1 MATTTPNFGWPVPT
15 STDLVKDGATAIE
28 GLGDAIDASLLDL
41 KGGTTGQVL
50 AKASGTDMDFSW
62 VAQDDSNAIQNAI
75 VDAKGDII
83 AATAND
89 TPARLAVGANNTV
102 LTADSSTATGLKW
115 ASPASSAQSFTL
127 ISNTSL
133 TSFGASTCTIS
144 SLSGYNQFYVNF
156 DAVSMTSA
164 AGSAYLLRINTDT
177 GARYS
182 QAGVQFLQ
190 PTSISNAYI
199 VNFDTAT
206 SFQMGHGNVSSAAGQ
221 YFAHLQISGANA
233 AGVKPLILTSSADA
247 SGYPAITTGVYT
259 GTSVI
264 SSISIIG
271 SSNFDAGNIRVY
283 GAN

>member
-1 MATTTPNFGWPVPT
+1 MLSEASYHNMTVGRIPSVEGGIQPT
-15 STDLVKDGATAIE
+15 
-28 GLGDAIDASLLDL
+28 LL
-41 KGGTTGQVL
+41 
-50 AKASGTDMDFSW
+50 
-62 VAQDDSNAIQNAI
+62 
-75 VDAKGDII
+75 DAKGDLIS
-83 AATAND
+83 ASAND
-89 TPARLAVGANNTV
+89 TPARLAVGTNEHRLVAASGETTGLKYVADTTNYAVAAKGDLLVGTAADTLAPLTVGTNNQI

-115 ASPASSAQSFTL
+115 AAASISDNFTL

-133 TSFGASTCTIS
+133 TSFGATTCTIS

-164 AGSAYLLRINTDT
+164 ASAAYLLRINTDT
-177 GARYS
+177 NSRYS
-182 QAGVQFLQ
+182 QAGMQFLQ

-199 VNFDTAT
+199 DNFDSRT
-206 SFQMGHGNVSSAAGQ
+206 SFQMGHGNVSNAAGQ
-221 YFAHLQISGANA
+221 YFAHLQIFGANA
-233 AGVKPLILTSSADA
+233 AGVKPIILTSSADS